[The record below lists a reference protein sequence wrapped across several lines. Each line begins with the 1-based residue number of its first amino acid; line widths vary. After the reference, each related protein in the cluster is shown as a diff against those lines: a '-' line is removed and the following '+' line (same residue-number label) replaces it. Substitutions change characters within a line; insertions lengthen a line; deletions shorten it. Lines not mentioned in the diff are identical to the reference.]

1 MQLFQISENK
11 NIDNP
16 TLKNYYY
23 LLSKCKLELSKSILA
38 WIRSKLTDIYKNLN
52 LEDLINK
59 ITENDLDLINYKID
73 MNYSYKDKKNKDLQR
88 SQKLVIFGLKE
99 IQLFKF

>member
-1 MQLFQISENK
+1 MDQ
-11 NIDNP
+11 
-16 TLKNYYY
+16 T
-23 LLSKCKLELSKSILA
+23 
-38 WIRSKLTDIYKNLN
+38 KLTVIYKNLN

-73 MNYSYKDKKNKDLQR
+73 MNYSYKDKIIKDLQR